1 MYTVLLPASVNA
13 ISSVSSE
20 DELEELE
27 DAPLLDVDASVE
39 ELVEE
44 DSDDSD
50 WELEELLIDIC

>member
-27 DAPLLDVDASVE
+27 DALLLDVDASVE

>member
-20 DELEELE
+20 DELEKLE
-27 DAPLLDVDASVE
+27 DALPLDVDASVE